1 MRHVLKLRP
10 KYFECIKNGSKIIEL
25 RLLDEKRQ
33 RVKIGDEVEFL
44 KEPELK
50 ENLITKVCG
59 LLIYPSFEDI
69 LEDYP
74 ISYFS
79 DDNTTKEELLESLNT
94 FYSKEQQEEYGI
106 VGIRIKLI

>member
-1 MRHVLKLRP
+1 MRHVLKLKP
-10 KYFECIKNGSKIIEL
+10 KFFECIKKGSKIIEL

-33 RVKIGDEVEFL
+33 KIKLGDEIEFL

-50 ENLITKVCG
+50 ENVITKVSG

-69 LEDYP
+69 LSDYP

-79 DDNTTKEELLESLNT
+79 DDNTTKEDLLESLNT
-94 FYSKEQQEEYGI
+94 FYSKEQQEKFGV
-106 VGIRIKLI
+106 VGIRIKLT